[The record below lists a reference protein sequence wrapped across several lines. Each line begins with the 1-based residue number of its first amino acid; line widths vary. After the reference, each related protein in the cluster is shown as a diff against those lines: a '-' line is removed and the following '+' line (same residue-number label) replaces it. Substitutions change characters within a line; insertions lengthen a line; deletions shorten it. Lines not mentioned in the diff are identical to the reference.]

1 MRKRSPDGEDGIMT
15 NLFPVN
21 FRKWLSRTSALAT
34 LVILGTPMIPAVVTA
49 QQTVTLF
56 VTSEATNTVNVFRGE
71 VPSLKFVK
79 GIPVGKD
86 PHNLGISPDGKWV
99 ANSDRRSNE
108 VSIIDTEKLVEAARI
123 PVLKQPHDVAFSP
136 DSRTLYIG
144 HEVETTVTVIE
155 VGSWKKKGLL
165 HATRGQHDLSITPDG
180 REIWFTVTN
189 RHYRQ
194 GDPRLGIL
202 DPATGKLITLFDT
215 GANAHDVT
223 LSPDG
228 KVAWVTNS
236 GFTHIPD
243 ARVDYVDVVTRKV
256 LGSMQ
261 VGKYPFHSPK
271 RGRDGNY
278 LSPSTSELWV
288 SDRGTQQIH
297 ALSFSSNSVVASV
310 PVGKHP
316 FHIAATPQEILFV
329 ANSGSSNVTIIDG
342 PKRKVLATLT
352 VPKQPHGLA
361 VLVKP

>member
-1 MRKRSPDGEDGIMT
+1 MGIENGRSGR
-15 NLFPVN
+15 FV
-21 FRKWLSRTSALAT
+21 RTSLAALG
-34 LVILGTPMIPAVVTA
+34 ILIIPLMAAA
-49 QQTVTLF
+49 QQTVSLF
-56 VTSEATNTVNVFRGE
+56 VTSEATSTVNVFRGE
-71 VPSLKFVK
+71 VPNLKFVK

-108 VSIIDTEKLVEAARI
+108 ISIIDTEKLVEAARI
-123 PVLKQPHDVAFSP
+123 PVIKQPHDVAFSP

-180 REIWFTVTN
+180 REIWFAVTN

-194 GDPRLGIL
+194 GDPRVGIL
-202 DPATGKLITLFDT
+202 DPATGKLVALFDT
-215 GANAHDVT
+215 GANSHDVT

-228 KVAWVTNS
+228 KVAWITNS
-236 GFTHIPD
+236 GITHLPD
-243 ARVDYVDVVTRKV
+243 SRVDYVDVASRKV
-256 LGSMQ
+256 LGSMRL
-261 VGKYPFHSPK
+261 GKYPFHSPK

-278 LSPSTSELWV
+278 LSPSASEMWF
-288 SDRGTQQIH
+288 SDREMKQVH
-297 ALSFSSNSVVASV
+297 AVSLAKAAVVASV

-316 FHIAATPQEILFV
+316 FHIAATSEEILFV
-329 ANSGSSNVTIIDG
+329 ANSGSDSVTIIDG
-342 PKRKVLATLT
+342 PRRKVLATLS